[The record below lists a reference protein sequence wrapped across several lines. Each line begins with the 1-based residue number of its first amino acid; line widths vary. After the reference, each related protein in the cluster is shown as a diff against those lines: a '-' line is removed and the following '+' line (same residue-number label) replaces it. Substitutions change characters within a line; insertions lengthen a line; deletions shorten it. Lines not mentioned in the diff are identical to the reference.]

1 MRAFA
6 VQQGDR
12 LHLQATESFAYVK
25 WREKE
30 PPGTSDPEGSA
41 FLRSRT
47 RVLFLR
53 WIGVLL
59 LPVPAQEP
67 IHERSVDPAQLFAG
81 GQQPAQLAQQ
91 DACQHV
97 RHHMLPRRQRAD
109 AHRDGHQQRR
119 AAPERRDLPVPA
131 DADPAEPGDEAV
143 QRGEEVVR
151 LVDPIEE
158 AHARVPE
165 ARSVRL
171 RLRHR
176 RREENEKEKAYGFP
190 EEVGAEKAV
199 GSPARKRRDPAVQE
213 EPENEAREEIN
224 ENRPGKKRDR
234 SVDRKRQTIMA
245 LSLRQKAGKLEGDL
259 IAQQRKD
266 EGEPEIPFFLRDL
279 PASGSGIVLKNVSIH
294 SRKPL
299 QHV

>member
-1 MRAFA
+1 MFN
-6 VQQGDR
+6 GFD
-12 LHLQATESFAYVK
+12 
-25 WREKE
+25 
-30 PPGTSDPEGSA
+30 
-41 FLRSRT
+41 
-47 RVLFLR
+47 
-53 WIGVLL
+53 
-59 LPVPAQEP
+59 
-67 IHERSVDPAQLFAG
+67 
-81 GQQPAQLAQQ
+81 
-91 DACQHV
+91 
-97 RHHMLPRRQRAD
+97 
-109 AHRDGHQQRR
+109 
-119 AAPERRDLPVPA
+119 
-131 DADPAEPGDEAV
+131 
-143 QRGEEVVR
+143 EEVVR

-279 PASGSGIVLKNVSIH
+279 PASGYGIVLKNVSIH

>member
-1 MRAFA
+1 MHMKNTGLLMKVAALLAALMMLTA
-6 VQQGDR
+6 VIAIAQAEAPADWDGMVFSLTWFDGNGEQQTA
-12 LHLQATESFAYVK
+12 QAVPVYDQPGSF
-25 WREKE
+25 
-30 PPGTSDPEGSA
+30 
-41 FLRSRT
+41 
-47 RVLFLR
+47 
-53 WIGVLL
+53 WIC
-59 LPVPAQEP
+59 VPADANMAGLFFDASHP
-67 IHERSVDPAQLFAG
+67 WHEFTFDPMPG
-81 GQQPAQLAQQ
+81 ST
-91 DACQHV
+91 
-97 RHHMLPRRQRAD
+97 
-109 AHRDGHQQRR
+109 
-119 AAPERRDLPVPA
+119 LPVPA

-151 LVDPIEE
+151 LVNPIEE

-213 EPENEAREEIN
+213 EPENEAREEIK

-266 EGEPEIPFFLRDL
+266 EGEPEIPFF
-279 PASGSGIVLKNVSIH
+279 
-294 SRKPL
+294 
-299 QHV
+299 

>member
-1 MRAFA
+1 M
-6 VQQGDR
+6 
-12 LHLQATESFAYVK
+12 
-25 WREKE
+25 
-30 PPGTSDPEGSA
+30 
-41 FLRSRT
+41 
-47 RVLFLR
+47 
-53 WIGVLL
+53 
-59 LPVPAQEP
+59 
-67 IHERSVDPAQLFAG
+67 
-81 GQQPAQLAQQ
+81 
-91 DACQHV
+91 
-97 RHHMLPRRQRAD
+97 
-109 AHRDGHQQRR
+109 
-119 AAPERRDLPVPA
+119 
-131 DADPAEPGDEAV
+131 
-143 QRGEEVVR
+143 QRGKEIVR

-279 PASGSGIVLKNVSIH
+279 PASGYGIVLKNVSIH